1 MAETVNTRE
10 IILNILMDI
19 SESGQPMHYVM
30 SAWLMKYQYLEQQE
44 RHFITRVVR
53 TTLEHE
59 IWIDAMLNQYSSVKV
74 KKMKPV
80 IRNIMRMS
88 ACQMLFMDSVPE
100 HAVCNEAVK
109 LAVRRGFRGLKGF
122 VNGVL
127 RTIARNKEHLMEVLP
142 DEQRNPEAY
151 LSMRYSTP
159 EWLVQLWCTQFGYD
173 TAKKMLEGTETK
185 MDTSIRVNTLKIT
198 PEALKAKLEGQK
210 IHVEAGSYLP
220 YVFKISGYDYLD
232 AIESF
237 QNGEF
242 YVQDESSVLA
252 GAVAG
257 FKAGQTILDVCAAP
271 GGKSINAAILTED
284 KANIEA
290 RDLTEQKVE
299 KIQENVMRMHVH
311 SIQPVQWDALCA
323 DEAAFETADI
333 VIADLP
339 CSGLGVIGRKTDIK
353 YHMMPE
359 TIKELEALQKQILDV
374 CWHYVKPG
382 GMLLYSTCTVNM
394 GENIRQVEQ
403 FLDSHPFTMQSLD
416 DMLPEKLQS
425 DLTAKGFLQLLP
437 GVHDCDGFFV
447 ANLRRNE
454 E

>member
-1 MAETVNTRE
+1 MTETVNTRE
-10 IILNILMDI
+10 IILNILMEI
-19 SESGQPMHYVM
+19 SEEGQPMHYVM

-44 RHFITRVVR
+44 RRFITKVVR

-59 IWIDAMLNQYSSVKV
+59 MWIDAMLNQYSSVKV
-74 KKMKPV
+74 RKMKPV

-88 ACQMLFMDSVPE
+88 VCQMLFMDGVPE

-127 RTIARNKEHLMEVLP
+127 RTVARNKEHLADVLP
-142 DEQRNPEAY
+142 DESAMPEAY

-159 EWLVQLWCTQFGYD
+159 EWLVRLWCEQFGYD
-173 TAKKMLEGTETK
+173 SAKQMLAGAVGK
-185 MDTSIRVNTLKIT
+185 SDTTIRVNTLKIT
-198 PEALKAKLEGQK
+198 PEDLRAKLEAQH
-210 IHVEAGSYLP
+210 IHVEKGSYLP
-220 YVFKISGYDYLD
+220 YVLKISDYDYLE
-232 AIESF
+232 AIEGF
-237 QNGEF
+237 ADGEF

-257 FKAGQTILDVCAAP
+257 FKAGQRVLDVCAAP
-271 GGKSINAAILTED
+271 GGKSINAAILMED
-284 KANIEA
+284 KGSIEA

-299 KIQENVMRMHVH
+299 KLQDNVMRMQIKSV
-311 SIQPVQWDALCA
+311 QPLQWDALQP
-323 DEAAFETADI
+323 DEAAYASADI

-353 YHMMPE
+353 YHMTESAMH
-359 TIKELEALQKQILDV
+359 ELEQLQKQLLEV

-382 GMLLYSTCTVNM
+382 GILLYSTCTVNH

-403 FLDSHPFTMQSLD
+403 FLENHPFTAQSLD
-416 DMLPEKLQS
+416 DLLPESLHS
-425 DLTAKGFLQLLP
+425 EMTAGGCLQLLP
-437 GVHDCDGFFV
+437 GIHDGDGFFV
-447 ANLRRNE
+447 AKLRRNE